1 MRFLVL
7 VFLVTGTFIY
17 ADELQRID
25 AIVNDITN
33 LRVQYEKVKEELEAC
48 KMKLLDE
55 QQKNKILL
63 NELDGYTVLSKKE
76 QEYEESVK
84 NLKSQIKKLK
94 KHLKPEDN
102 MDVNNSSLVVKEKNN
117 LKNQI
122 KIKEKTIKKEL
133 KQVSKKAV
141 VANIQEQEMEPATFR
156 TSKEMK
162 IYNAPMGSEL
172 EVWEKGRSFTSNIK
186 SGDWIKITG
195 YFVNKV
201 WQPAKKDMWV
211 DSSDV
216 IKR

>member
-33 LRVQYEKVKEELEAC
+33 LRVQYEKVKEELKAC

-63 NELDGYTVLSKKE
+63 NELDGYSVLSKKE
-76 QEYEESVK
+76 QEYEKSIK
-84 NLKSQIKKLK
+84 NLKTQIKKLK
-94 KHLKPEDN
+94 KHLKPEEN
-102 MDVNNSSLVVKEKNN
+102 NN
-117 LKNQI
+117 LENQI
-122 KIKEKTIKKEL
+122 KIEEKTIKKESE
-133 KQVSKKAV
+133 QVSNKVIV
-141 VANIQEQEMEPATFR
+141 VNIQEMQPTTFR
-156 TSKEMK
+156 TAKEIK
-162 IYNAPMGSEL
+162 IYTAPNGEL
-172 EVWEKGRSFTSNIK
+172 LQKWEEGKSFTSNIK
-186 SGDWIKITG
+186 SGNWIKITG

-216 IKR
+216 VKR